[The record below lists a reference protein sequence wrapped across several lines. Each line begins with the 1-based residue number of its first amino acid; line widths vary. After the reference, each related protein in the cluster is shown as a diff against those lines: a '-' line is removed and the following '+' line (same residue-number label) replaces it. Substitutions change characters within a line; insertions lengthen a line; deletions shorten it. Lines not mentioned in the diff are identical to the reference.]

1 MLNSEVLERTNS
13 ETVATFVV
21 DSLNIWNESLYF
33 DRILLVVTDAAAME
47 RAVKGLQTLFPK
59 AIHLTCLA
67 HGLHRVEETVRGNF
81 PSVDWLVGV
90 VKRIY
95 GKSP

>member
-1 MLNSEVLERTNS
+1 MSLESEKNLVLKSEVLERTNS

-21 DSLNIWNESLYF
+21 DSLNIWNQSLQY

-47 RAVKGLQTLFPK
+47 KAVKGLQTLFPK

-67 HGLHRVEETVRGNF
+67 
-81 PSVDWLVGV
+81 
-90 VKRIY
+90 Y
-95 GKSP
+95 GC